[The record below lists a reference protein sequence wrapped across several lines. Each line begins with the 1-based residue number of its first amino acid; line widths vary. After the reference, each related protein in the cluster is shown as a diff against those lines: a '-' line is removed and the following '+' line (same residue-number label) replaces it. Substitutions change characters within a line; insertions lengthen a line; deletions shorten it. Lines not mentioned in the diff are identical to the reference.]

1 MTTAIILALTASF
14 FTAASSVAQRIAAA
28 PAPDETAFSLRL
40 LAFVLRRPVWFLG
53 IALMIGGFLFQLAAL
68 QVGDLSLVQPLIA
81 TEVLFVFGFL
91 ALRFRTQVRA
101 LDWLAA
107 AGMAA
112 GLGTFLFLARP
123 SGDSVAQASPETW
136 AVAAIATFGSA
147 AIVAAIAILP
157 FGSRSP
163 SPARKAALLAIS
175 AGISFGFVA
184 AVIKVL
190 ATHVSHGPAAVFTNW
205 SPYALLVTGA
215 VSMFLATN
223 AYQAGPLAA
232 SQPGLT
238 IADPL
243 VAILLGVTVF
253 GERLQNGP
261 RHLTGEAIAA
271 SVLVASVVLLSRSPL
286 IQTQQSS
293 TEGGVDIATK
303 VAHPAEGSPT
313 SGPTIPKAANGAG
326 GTDGSEVRSPDGAP
340 GPLRG
345 RVVQGGEPSPPQ
357 SR

>member
-1 MTTAIILALTASF
+1 MTAAIILALTASF
-14 FTAASSVAQRIAAA
+14 FTAASSVAQRLAAA
-28 PAPDETAFSLRL
+28 PAPDDTAFSWRL
-40 LAFVLRRPVWFLG
+40 LSFVLRRPVWFLG

-68 QVGDLSLVQPLIA
+68 QEGDLSLVQPLIA

-91 ALRFRTQVRA
+91 AVRWRSHVRV
-101 LDWLAA
+101 LDWVAA
-107 AGMAA
+107 AGMAV
-112 GLGTFLFLARP
+112 GLGTFLFLAHP
-123 SGDSVAQASPETW
+123 SGDSVAQAKPETW
-136 AVAAIATFGSA
+136 AVAAIATFGAA
-147 AIVAAIAILP
+147 AIVAAIAIFPL
-157 FGSRSP
+157 GDKEP
-163 SPARKAALLAIS
+163 SPARKAALMAIS

-190 ATHVSHGPAAVFTNW
+190 ATQVSHGPAAVFTNW
-205 SPYALLVTGA
+205 SPYVLLLTGA

-253 GERLQNGP
+253 GEHLESGP

-271 SVLVASVVLLSRSPL
+271 AVLVGSVVLLSRSPL
-286 IQTQQSS
+286 IQTQHSS
-293 TEGGVDIATK
+293 AEGGVDLA
-303 VAHPAEGSPT
+303 
-313 SGPTIPKAANGAG
+313 GAG
-326 GTDGSEVRSPDGAP
+326 PHLDAP
-340 GPLRG
+340 GGPPAPRPQAPVSDGQRG
-345 RVVQGGEPSPPQ
+345 VEPSPPADGAARPGEAIREGGPLPPH